1 MQGAQKN
8 PAEQAD
14 RSAILLAAGLGTRLS
29 PLSDDWPKCLMPVH
43 GRPLLEYWLTA
54 LSAAGISQTTVNLH
68 HFKDEVHQFL
78 NRPALSHRVSLFFE
92 DALLGTA
99 GSVRAIT
106 KNRTSGTILVIHAD
120 NWSHSDLA
128 ALLAHH
134 AQAASRGMLMTMMT
148 FDTDTPEQCG
158 IVVTDS
164 DGTLQAFFE
173 KSANPPGKRANAAVY
188 VLEPAV
194 IDWLQAHPEVTDFST
209 EVIPEFIGQ
218 IACWHHEGVHR
229 DIGTPQALITA
240 QSGPRHPLH
249 SNTTDSWQRDFE
261 KHPIH
266 QMIEDYAAV
275 AAEAHLRT

>member
-1 MQGAQKN
+1 
-8 PAEQAD
+8 
-14 RSAILLAAGLGTRLS
+14 
-29 PLSDDWPKCLMPVH
+29 MPVH
-43 GRPLLEYWLTA
+43 GRALLEYWLTA
-54 LSAAGISQTTVNLH
+54 LSAAGISQSTVNLH
-68 HFKDEVHQFL
+68 HLKDEVHHFL

-120 NWSHSDLA
+120 NWSHCDLA

-148 FDTDTPEQCG
+148 FDTDKPEQCG
-158 IVVTDS
+158 IVETDS
-164 DGTLQAFFE
+164 EGTLQAFYE
-173 KSANPPGKRANAAVY
+173 KHSHPPGHRANAAVY

-194 IDWLQAHPEVTDFST
+194 IDWVHANPEVTDFST
-209 EVIPEFIGQ
+209 EVIPEFIGR

-229 DIGTPQALITA
+229 DIGTPEALIAA
-240 QSGPRHPLH
+240 QGDPRHPQNLDLR
-249 SNTTDSWQRDFE
+249 DSWQRDFE
-261 KHPIH
+261 KHRIH

-275 AAEAHLRT
+275 AAEALLRT